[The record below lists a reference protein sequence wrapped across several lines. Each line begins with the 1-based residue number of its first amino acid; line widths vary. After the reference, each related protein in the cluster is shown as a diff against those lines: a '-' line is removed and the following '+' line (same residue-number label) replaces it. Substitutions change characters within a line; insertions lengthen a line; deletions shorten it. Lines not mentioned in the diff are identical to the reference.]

1 MPGLYPQK
9 RNTSLVEAYLEL
21 TGIKDNCYCHNSGFL
36 VPCPCHKQPCPP
48 RHENRALWTYIN
60 FVFWMLLNNPMLNSC
75 QIYHVDREGL
85 SSKME
90 LSGWQHPRSWLTRTC
105 LPLKTLLKALTLGNV
120 NLTHPQALQCPF
132 KEKIFQ
138 GKRSYPLLFWWK
150 MNGGVP
156 WHFHL
161 CGNRDT
167 TRVEYKME
175 SVLKSQKKNLGSQN
189 ILEKEQIWN
198 DFLPLWKENNS
209 QLWNTPSPQGRAVP
223 DAFQLTC
230 PCVSSF
236 STHGAWMFHLQSL
249 HRENI
254 PLSQVCKCQWR
265 VQIHVSHIQIQ
276 NYKFCRT

>member
-48 RHENRALWTYIN
+48 RHEDRALWTYIN

-120 NLTHPQALQCPF
+120 NLTHPQALQCLSRR
-132 KEKIFQ
+132 KSSKV
-138 GKRSYPLLFWWK
+138 KDLT
-150 MNGGVP
+150 
-156 WHFHL
+156 HF
-161 CGNRDT
+161 CFDERWM
-167 TRVEYKME
+167 VEYPDISI
-175 SVLKSQKKNLGSQN
+175 SVEIGIQHVWSTRWSQFSSRKRRIWEARTSWKKNKYGTTFCHS
-189 ILEKEQIWN
+189 EKKTTHSYGTLH
-198 DFLPLWKENNS
+198 LPKEE
-209 QLWNTPSPQGRAVP
+209 
-223 DAFQLTC
+223 
-230 PCVSSF
+230 PCQMHSS
-236 STHGAWMFHLQSL
+236 
-249 HRENI
+249 
-254 PLSQVCKCQWR
+254 
-265 VQIHVSHIQIQ
+265 
-276 NYKFCRT
+276 